1 MSQEWSLFTEPGEFF
16 DLLSQL
22 ETSIAERQ
30 GMRRGWFTYTDL
42 CVLLEQ
48 AAWRHALTAIYQQFT
63 KVSCM
68 LGLVYL
74 TSVASLLATDAALHQ
89 LSLPHDGH
97 PHPLG
102 PPPAP
107 IGPPTQ
113 LPAPGTS
120 PVPVDPP
127 APPARRAP
135 CCFHGN
141 GSRPDPASPTTAT
154 TTLPPAPL
162 PAAPVQT
169 SMLCLWG
176 SLLASL
182 GHIHPEPNPPRPWSA
197 AALFCPGCLASH
209 PTLQCS
215 RNTSTTTAPVAA
227 TDEHPPPRS
236 HGNHRHGTSGPWLGS
251 VLAGVNSG
259 SSPPLRVTASHPRS
273 ILPLDKA
280 QAILMTG

>member
-1 MSQEWSLFTEPGEFF
+1 
-16 DLLSQL
+16 
-22 ETSIAERQ
+22 
-30 GMRRGWFTYTDL
+30 
-42 CVLLEQ
+42 
-48 AAWRHALTAIYQQFT
+48 
-63 KVSCM
+63 M

-89 LSLPHDGH
+89 LCLPRDAH

-107 IGPPTQ
+107 LGPPTQ
-113 LPAPGTS
+113 LPAPGPS
-120 PVPVDPP
+120 PVDPP

-141 GSRPDPASPTTAT
+141 GSRADPASSPTTTAT
-154 TTLPPAPL
+154 TSPPPPPSL
-162 PAAPVQT
+162 PAAIPVQT
-169 SMLCLWG
+169 SVLCLWG

-182 GHIHPEPNPPRPWSA
+182 GHIHPEPDPGSRPWSAA

-215 RNTSTTTAPVAA
+215 RNTSTSAATAPVTA
-227 TDEHPPPRS
+227 TDEHPPPPPRS
-236 HGNHRHGTSGPWLGS
+236 HGNHRHGNSGPWLGS

-273 ILPLDKA
+273 ILPLDNA